1 MSILLEAKNICVSYE
16 KALAVGDVSFRV
28 EEGDYICVLG
38 ENGAGKSTL
47 LKALLGLIPL
57 KSGEI
62 LPHNIKPSQIGY
74 LPQQTQVQKDFPA
87 SVREVIL
94 SGRAAKTGKLPFFRD
109 KDRADMKAYVQM
121 LNLKDILNRSYR
133 ELSGGQ
139 QQRVLLCRALLAAE
153 KLLVLDEPAAGLDAV
168 ITHEFYHIV
177 GHLNKEKKVAVIMVS
192 HDIRCAVREAQHIL
206 HLKKEA
212 SYFGPSEDYVKTRDY
227 HYLLGGCCD
236 HA

>member
-1 MSILLEAKNICVSYE
+1 MPLISCKNVKLAYE
-16 KALAVGDVSFRV
+16 NTTVISDLNFEVNR
-28 EEGDYICVLG
+28 GDYLCIVG
-38 ENGAGKSTL
+38 ENGSGKSTL
-47 LKALLGLIPL
+47 MKALLGLKNVSEGNIIFDPSL
-57 KSGEI
+57 KRNE
-62 LPHNIKPSQIGY
+62 IGY
-74 LPQQTQVQKDFPA
+74 LPQQTVVQKDFPA

-109 KDRADMKAYVQM
+109 KDRADMESYVKM

-177 GHLNKEKKVAVIMVS
+177 GHLNKEKKVAIIMVS
-192 HDIRCAVREAQHIL
+192 HDIRCAVREAKHIL

-212 SYFGPSEDYVKTRDY
+212 SYFGPSKDYVQTRDY